1 MRYSKRFEVFLP
13 LDRTNVDLQQFCSKA
28 NVKEYAYI
36 LHKNSRRPHYH
47 LYVHF
52 NERISDLCL
61 SMALGLPNCDDGG
74 KCVLGLCFIDLV
86 GRSSAKDIV
95 SYFLHNS
102 SATDLYTNIDL
113 SFLFDDISVK

>member
-28 NVKEYAYI
+28 NVKEYAYY
-36 LHKNSRRPHYH
+36 LHKNHVRPHYH

-52 NERISDLCL
+52 NERISEMCL
-61 SMALGLPNCDDGG
+61 SMALGLPKRDDGG
-74 KCVLGLCFIDLV
+74 KWVFGLFFIQLV
-86 GRSSAKDIV
+86 GRKSAKDIV
-95 SYFLHNS
+95 SYFLHYS
-102 SATDLYTNIDL
+102 SVTDLYTNIDL

>member
-1 MRYSKRFEVFLP
+1 MRYSKRFEIYLP

-36 LHKNSRRPHYH
+36 LHKNDTRPHYH

-74 KCVLGLCFIDLV
+74 KWVSGLCFIRLV
-86 GRSSAKDIV
+86 GRKSAKDIV